1 MCLLN
6 LPRQII
12 SGYVEQY
19 LKPLLNFGMCHMKSL
34 WKILMRWGNTSMK
47 SFLLLV
53 SFSDAFFSDMQCDDI
68 SINELAMGGTLVS
81 DPNSCER

>member
-1 MCLLN
+1 
-6 LPRQII
+6 
-12 SGYVEQY
+12 
-19 LKPLLNFGMCHMKSL
+19 
-34 WKILMRWGNTSMK
+34 MK